1 VDRRDG
7 IVTPEAVLLRFD
19 TAGLPSRALAKAVD
33 VAIAGAALLLSLAL
47 VALAAD
53 GLEASGATVVVL
65 VVSTL
70 GLFAYP
76 AVAEGRW
83 GTTVGK
89 AACGLRVVTVE
100 GGPVGVRH
108 GLIRAALQVV
118 DIVLLP
124 IGVIG
129 AASMLASPLDQR
141 VGDRVA
147 GTVVLRARSGAAD
160 AMALAFP
167 PLPGY
172 EAYVASLDVTAVTP
186 GQYEVLRSFLTRV
199 DQLQPAA
206 RAHLAQRL
214 AGPLSAAMRHAV
226 PPTLHPELFCA
237 CVAAAYQQRHGG
249 PAWA

>member
-1 VDRRDG
+1 MDARDG

-19 TAGLPSRALAKAVD
+19 TAGLPSRALARILD
-33 VAIAGAALLLSLAL
+33 VAVAGAALL
-47 VALAAD
+47 VALALAALLGD
-53 GLEASGATVVVL
+53 GLDAGGAALVGL

-70 GLFAYP
+70 GLVAYP

-83 GTTVGK
+83 GTTAGK

-100 GGPVGVRH
+100 GGPVGLRH
-108 GLIRAALQVV
+108 GLIRAALQLV
-118 DIVLLP
+118 DLVLVP
-124 IGVIG
+124 VGVLG

-141 VGDRVA
+141 LGDRVA
-147 GTVVLRARSGAAD
+147 GTIVLRARAGAAD
-160 AMALAFP
+160 ALALAFP

-172 EAYVASLDVTAVTP
+172 EGYVASLDVTAVTP
-186 GQYEVLRSFLTRV
+186 AQYEVLRSFLTRV

-206 RAHLAQRL
+206 RAHLAERL
-214 AGPLSAAMRHAV
+214 ARPLAAAMRQAV

-249 PAWA
+249 PAWT

>member
-1 VDRRDG
+1 MSRDG

-19 TAGLPSRALAKAVD
+19 TAGLPSRALAKLVD
-33 VAIAGAALLLSLAL
+33 VAVAGAAVLLSLAVVALLSGGLDGDAAAVVAL
-47 VALAAD
+47 VA
-53 GLEASGATVVVL
+53 STV
-65 VVSTL
+65 

-76 AVAEGRW
+76 SVAEARW
-83 GTTVGK
+83 GTTIGK
-89 AACGLRVVTVE
+89 ATCGLRVVTVE
-100 GGPVGVRH
+100 GGPARLRH
-108 GLIRAALQVV
+108 GMIRAALQVV

-147 GTVVLRARSGAAD
+147 GTIVLRARSGASD
-160 AMALAFP
+160 ALALAFP

-172 EAYVASLDVTAVTP
+172 EGYVASLDITAVTP
-186 GQYEVLRSFLTRV
+186 AQYEVLRSFLTRV

-206 RAHLAQRL
+206 RSHLAERL
-214 AGPLSAAMRHAV
+214 ARPLAAAMRHAL

-249 PAWA
+249 PSWA